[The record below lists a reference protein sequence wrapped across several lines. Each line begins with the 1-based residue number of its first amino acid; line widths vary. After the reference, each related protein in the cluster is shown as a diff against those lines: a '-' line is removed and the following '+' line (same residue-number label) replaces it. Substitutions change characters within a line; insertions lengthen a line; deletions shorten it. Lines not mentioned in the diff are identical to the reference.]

1 MKKVHAFKRAICV
14 FMALIFLTG
23 AAPVSASGQSG
34 EASALSP
41 ASSVPTSGVCGDN
54 LMWELDESTGTLT
67 ISGTGD
73 MWDWDYNVHAPWL
86 QEHEYGWVNND
97 ILKVI
102 IEDGVTTVGDYAFK
116 SCTGIEDVEFPGTLK
131 SIGEWAFYNNYYL
144 TEIEFPSGLERI
156 GDYAFFATSQIEK
169 VVLPDGLKSV
179 GNYAFGSGAFK
190 SIIVPESVEEVGAGA
205 FSCLETAGPIGSGCQ
220 LEFGWTKEIPAYAFG
235 AIGGDAGSSYINSVI
250 LPDGIEKIGE
260 GAFQYCEDLKTISL
274 PGSVREIGAFAFTES
289 GLERIH
295 LPEGILVI
303 GDWAFARCAKL
314 GFVNI
319 PDSVQLIGESIFSNC
334 SNLNGVSLPKDLPE
348 ISSMAFIN
356 CCSLQTIIIPSGT
369 YTIGESAFSNC
380 SSLKYV
386 IFPDSVNLV
395 CANAFSNCNN
405 LEKVYYSG
413 SESSLGSISIGSGNE
428 DLTGA
433 EIVFSKVSTP
443 DMSLGNGTDPGV
455 TELYVVSRTP
465 DKETVNRFGVFECE
479 FNMPVRKPTASE
491 PDAYISIKD
500 GYHVDPVF
508 TLNTKSDL
516 VRVEGSKVYFDLGQA
531 DLDEGTLYFIIFD
544 AGSVYAQDGTPFYG
558 LKYNLIDNNVWQFQ
572 VSSLNSDVTLK
583 WDTTGHLWWKNED
596 RSKPPYPD
604 GSDEEYAAVIVKW
617 AQKAGIDNVT
627 PAAAAAMLD
636 EPAYLPVTD
645 VNNSTWL
652 LNDGGTTV
660 RQVVEDLIF
669 LENLQPYID
678 NLDGILNDR
687 GAAFEM
693 IMNWNDQIQDYLR
706 ERNGSSNLFFSAA
719 MPLAHEA
726 LTYLTSGI
734 DGDVYKYTKPI
745 LKANIDTSAQNYFMS
760 GLEAYDNYNDYKEA
774 VSEIGT
780 ALSTGKKVYKAF
792 AGDGASG
799 WLNLGWDMFSK
810 YYDGAGSEVIDDI
823 TEVLSYV
830 DKIKGVMQIA
840 MVVGNTM
847 VLFPYVVDF
856 YNSAMKGIKDSVS
869 GMYFVYY
876 YYIYDKYPEIYNLL
890 YDEENDAPSDYN
902 LPEVM
907 ANYAGK
913 IMSDPILKSWVD
925 YMSRTDADKYLYND
939 CTQLRRDLANY
950 ALLLLYAKSIDVGD
964 AQKGLA
970 RYLSAELSDS
980 GVRRDILVG
989 SCPVLIDI
997 YDKNTGDKV
1006 ASLSSE
1012 DETIMNCEY
1021 GTLYL
1026 MGENNETKCFVLYS
1040 GEYRAEITPYDD
1052 GAMDVL
1058 VTEVGENGEMSS
1070 VYFKDVALENGKTLN
1085 LSSLTSEASLETGG
1099 EEIQPNPSVPVSS
1112 ILLTAPAELAV
1123 GESAAI
1129 GVEIAPLT
1137 ATGNNL
1143 TWVSSEPGV
1152 AEVSDGG
1159 IVTAKSAGK
1168 TKITATSENGVSSSV
1183 EIQVYTPA
1191 EGLSLGIGSINMCA
1205 GEELPVS
1212 VMVMPRDATH
1222 PVKWSSSS
1230 GSVAIVDE
1238 SGKICALSEG
1248 TAALTAEVD
1257 GVSASVTVTV
1267 FEEPISVILYQ
1278 SDANGDRI
1286 KVDVIN
1292 SSLNSSYT
1300 GSVFVSLYDTSG
1312 RMLSISELPLA
1323 LGPGT
1328 YMTDYIPISNWDGY
1342 SELTAKAFTIDGQML
1357 PVALGAEV
1365 R

>member
-1 MKKVHAFKRAICV
+1 
-14 FMALIFLTG
+14 
-23 AAPVSASGQSG
+23 
-34 EASALSP
+34 
-41 ASSVPTSGVCGDN
+41 
-54 LMWELDESTGTLT
+54 
-67 ISGTGD
+67 
-73 MWDWDYNVHAPWL
+73 
-86 QEHEYGWVNND
+86 
-97 ILKVI
+97 
-102 IEDGVTTVGDYAFK
+102 
-116 SCTGIEDVEFPGTLK
+116 
-131 SIGEWAFYNNYYL
+131 
-144 TEIEFPSGLERI
+144 
-156 GDYAFFATSQIEK
+156 
-169 VVLPDGLKSV
+169 
-179 GNYAFGSGAFK
+179 
-190 SIIVPESVEEVGAGA
+190 
-205 FSCLETAGPIGSGCQ
+205 
-220 LEFGWTKEIPAYAFG
+220 
-235 AIGGDAGSSYINSVI
+235 
-250 LPDGIEKIGE
+250 
-260 GAFQYCEDLKTISL
+260 
-274 PGSVREIGAFAFTES
+274 
-289 GLERIH
+289 
-295 LPEGILVI
+295 
-303 GDWAFARCAKL
+303 
-314 GFVNI
+314 
-319 PDSVQLIGESIFSNC
+319 
-334 SNLNGVSLPKDLPE
+334 
-348 ISSMAFIN
+348 
-356 CCSLQTIIIPSGT
+356 
-369 YTIGESAFSNC
+369 
-380 SSLKYV
+380 
-386 IFPDSVNLV
+386 
-395 CANAFSNCNN
+395 
-405 LEKVYYSG
+405 
-413 SESSLGSISIGSGNE
+413 
-428 DLTGA
+428 
-433 EIVFSKVSTP
+433 
-443 DMSLGNGTDPGV
+443 
-455 TELYVVSRTP
+455 
-465 DKETVNRFGVFECE
+465 
-479 FNMPVRKPTASE
+479 
-491 PDAYISIKD
+491 
-500 GYHVDPVF
+500 
-508 TLNTKSDL
+508 
-516 VRVEGSKVYFDLGQA
+516 
-531 DLDEGTLYFIIFD
+531 
-544 AGSVYAQDGTPFYG
+544 
-558 LKYNLIDNNVWQFQ
+558 
-572 VSSLNSDVTLK
+572 
-583 WDTTGHLWWKNED
+583 
-596 RSKPPYPD
+596 
-604 GSDEEYAAVIVKW
+604 
-617 AQKAGIDNVT
+617 
-627 PAAAAAMLD
+627 
-636 EPAYLPVTD
+636 
-645 VNNSTWL
+645 
-652 LNDGGTTV
+652 
-660 RQVVEDLIF
+660 
-669 LENLQPYID
+669 
-678 NLDGILNDR
+678 
-687 GAAFEM
+687 
-693 IMNWNDQIQDYLR
+693 
-706 ERNGSSNLFFSAA
+706 
-719 MPLAHEA
+719 
-726 LTYLTSGI
+726 
-734 DGDVYKYTKPI
+734 
-745 LKANIDTSAQNYFMS
+745 
-760 GLEAYDNYNDYKEA
+760 
-774 VSEIGT
+774 
-780 ALSTGKKVYKAF
+780 
-792 AGDGASG
+792 
-799 WLNLGWDMFSK
+799 
-810 YYDGAGSEVIDDI
+810 
-823 TEVLSYV
+823 
-830 DKIKGVMQIA
+830 
-840 MVVGNTM
+840 
-847 VLFPYVVDF
+847 
-856 YNSAMKGIKDSVS
+856 
-869 GMYFVYY
+869 
-876 YYIYDKYPEIYNLL
+876 
-890 YDEENDAPSDYN
+890 
-902 LPEVM
+902 M

-1292 SSLNSSYT
+1292 SSLYSSYT

-1357 PVALGAEV
+1357 PVALGAEMNIIG
-1365 R
+1365 

>member
-1 MKKVHAFKRAICV
+1 
-14 FMALIFLTG
+14 
-23 AAPVSASGQSG
+23 
-34 EASALSP
+34 
-41 ASSVPTSGVCGDN
+41 
-54 LMWELDESTGTLT
+54 
-67 ISGTGD
+67 
-73 MWDWDYNVHAPWL
+73 
-86 QEHEYGWVNND
+86 
-97 ILKVI
+97 
-102 IEDGVTTVGDYAFK
+102 
-116 SCTGIEDVEFPGTLK
+116 
-131 SIGEWAFYNNYYL
+131 
-144 TEIEFPSGLERI
+144 
-156 GDYAFFATSQIEK
+156 
-169 VVLPDGLKSV
+169 
-179 GNYAFGSGAFK
+179 
-190 SIIVPESVEEVGAGA
+190 
-205 FSCLETAGPIGSGCQ
+205 
-220 LEFGWTKEIPAYAFG
+220 
-235 AIGGDAGSSYINSVI
+235 
-250 LPDGIEKIGE
+250 
-260 GAFQYCEDLKTISL
+260 
-274 PGSVREIGAFAFTES
+274 
-289 GLERIH
+289 
-295 LPEGILVI
+295 
-303 GDWAFARCAKL
+303 
-314 GFVNI
+314 
-319 PDSVQLIGESIFSNC
+319 
-334 SNLNGVSLPKDLPE
+334 
-348 ISSMAFIN
+348 
-356 CCSLQTIIIPSGT
+356 
-369 YTIGESAFSNC
+369 
-380 SSLKYV
+380 
-386 IFPDSVNLV
+386 
-395 CANAFSNCNN
+395 
-405 LEKVYYSG
+405 
-413 SESSLGSISIGSGNE
+413 
-428 DLTGA
+428 
-433 EIVFSKVSTP
+433 
-443 DMSLGNGTDPGV
+443 
-455 TELYVVSRTP
+455 
-465 DKETVNRFGVFECE
+465 
-479 FNMPVRKPTASE
+479 
-491 PDAYISIKD
+491 
-500 GYHVDPVF
+500 
-508 TLNTKSDL
+508 
-516 VRVEGSKVYFDLGQA
+516 
-531 DLDEGTLYFIIFD
+531 
-544 AGSVYAQDGTPFYG
+544 
-558 LKYNLIDNNVWQFQ
+558 
-572 VSSLNSDVTLK
+572 
-583 WDTTGHLWWKNED
+583 
-596 RSKPPYPD
+596 
-604 GSDEEYAAVIVKW
+604 
-617 AQKAGIDNVT
+617 
-627 PAAAAAMLD
+627 
-636 EPAYLPVTD
+636 
-645 VNNSTWL
+645 
-652 LNDGGTTV
+652 
-660 RQVVEDLIF
+660 
-669 LENLQPYID
+669 
-678 NLDGILNDR
+678 
-687 GAAFEM
+687 
-693 IMNWNDQIQDYLR
+693 
-706 ERNGSSNLFFSAA
+706 
-719 MPLAHEA
+719 
-726 LTYLTSGI
+726 
-734 DGDVYKYTKPI
+734 
-745 LKANIDTSAQNYFMS
+745 MS

-830 DKIKGVMQIA
+830 GKIKGVMQIA

-890 YDEENDAPSDYN
+890 YDEEYDAPSDYN

-989 SCPVLIDI
+989 SCPMLIDI

-1070 VYFKDVALENGKTLN
+1070 VYFEDVALENGKTLN
-1085 LSSLTSEASLETGG
+1085 LSSLTSEASLKAGG

-1191 EGLSLGIGSINMCA
+1191 EGLSLGIGSLNMCA

-1212 VMVMPRDATH
+1212 VTVTPRDATH

-1248 TAALTAEVD
+1248 TAVLTAEVD

-1292 SSLNSSYT
+1292 SSLYSSYT

-1328 YMTDYIPISNWDGY
+1328 YMTEYLPIGNAAGCIGCRNGHHR
-1342 SELTAKAFTIDGQML
+1342 LTTACDS
-1357 PVALGAEV
+1357 
-1365 R
+1365 